1 MSSVVNKK
9 ENSIV
14 EIVFDISPEMFKD
27 ALNKSFQKNTKKFS
41 IPGFRPGKA
50 PMSLVTKY
58 YGEGVLYDDAIEITA
73 NGAYI
78 EAIEE
83 HHLDPVSR
91 PQIADITEIGSD
103 KGIKFSI
110 LVTLKPDVTLGQ
122 YKGLE
127 VVKSTPEITK
137 EQIDAELDKVRERNA
152 RMIPVEDRTALTD
165 DIVNIDYEG
174 FLNGVAFEGGKGIGY
189 DLKIGSGSFIPGFEE
204 QVIGRALHDEFE
216 IDVTFPEDYQKDE
229 LKGKAVVFKV
239 KVNTIKIKELPVA
252 DDEFAKDVS
261 EFNTLEEYT
270 DSLRAKLMETAQKR
284 ADSEFE
290 NQIVGKAVE
299 NATVEIPDAM
309 IESELDSMIEEQS
322 QRMSYQGIELD
333 QYLKY
338 IGQDMEAFREG
349 LKESAKTRAKTHL
362 VIEAIGKAEGVEA
375 TSEEIDE
382 EIKKIAE
389 MYKMPEEDIRKQFGA
404 DSSYFSQDII
414 VRKTVELLKT
424 EAKAD
429 AKAAKAE
436 KKVKTEPKA
445 KSDSK
450 VNNEPKAKT
459 EAKPKAK
466 AKAKE
471 EAKDEGK
478 E

>member
-1 MSSVVNKK
+1 
-9 ENSIV
+9 
-14 EIVFDISPEMFKD
+14 
-27 ALNKSFQKNTKKFS
+27 
-41 IPGFRPGKA
+41 
-50 PMSLVTKY
+50 
-58 YGEGVLYDDAIEITA
+58 
-73 NGAYI
+73 
-78 EAIEE
+78 
-83 HHLDPVSR
+83 
-91 PQIADITEIGSD
+91 
-103 KGIKFSI
+103 
-110 LVTLKPDVTLGQ
+110 
-122 YKGLE
+122 
-127 VVKSTPEITK
+127 
-137 EQIDAELDKVRERNA
+137 
-152 RMIPVEDRTALTD
+152 
-165 DIVNIDYEG
+165 
-174 FLNGVAFEGGKGIGY
+174 
-189 DLKIGSGSFIPGFEE
+189 
-204 QVIGRALHDEFE
+204 
-216 IDVTFPEDYQKDE
+216 
-229 LKGKAVVFKV
+229 
-239 KVNTIKIKELPVA
+239 VNTIKIKELPLA

-261 EFNTLEEYT
+261 EFNTLEEYA

-290 NQIVGKAVE
+290 KQIVGMAVE
-299 NATVEIPDAM
+299 NATVQIPDAM

-349 LKESAKTRAKTHL
+349 LKDSAKTRAKTHL
-362 VIEAIGKAEGVEA
+362 VIEAIGKAEAIVA

-429 AKAAKAE
+429 TKAAKAE
-436 KKVKTEPKA
+436 KKAKTEPKA
-445 KSDSK
+445 K
-450 VNNEPKAKT
+450 A

-471 EAKDEGK
+471 DTKGEDK